1 MRLER
6 ITIEDNEPYL
16 RQISKP
22 VDFKN
27 NDWKKTLEKL
37 AYFCENDDNIMAI
50 ASVQLGIPLRL
61 VYVKKTDL
69 NRLEEDYNEKRVFIN
84 PKIIKKEGLTTYWE
98 ACASCLDYTGLV
110 ERPYK
115 IEIEYYDINQQK
127 HIEKLEGLA
136 ATVLSHEI
144 DHLDGILHIDIAKQ
158 IKVLPR
164 EERVELRK
172 KEPYTILRKTG
183 PYPEPRQE
191 RKILQKKI
199 QQN

>member
-183 PYPEPRQE
+183 PYPEP
-191 RKILQKKI
+191 
-199 QQN
+199 